1 MTHQR
6 GRAYSQDLRSRVL
19 AASDRGLTARQIAA
33 MFDVSVSY
41 PIKVRQRR
49 DRTGEVAAL
58 KPKQV
63 QVRRLSGHEGAL
75 REQVACR
82 IDATLAELCAWLGEQ
97 RGVRL
102 GRTALWRGLRRL
114 GLTLKKTRPAKL
126 AGRLSVRVWPGRRP
140 GRGGTGRGAC
150 VRGGAGR
157 GAGAGYST
165 APG

>member
-1 MTHQR
+1 MTYQR

-49 DRTGEVAAL
+49 DRTGETAAL

-63 QVRRLSGHEGAL
+63 QVRRLAGHEDAL

-97 RGVRL
+97 RGVQL
-102 GRTALWRGLRRL
+102 GRTALWRGLVRL
-114 GLTLKKTRPAKL
+114 KLTLKK
-126 AGRLSVRVWPGRRP
+126 S
-140 GRGGTGRGAC
+140 
-150 VRGGAGR
+150 
-157 GAGAGYST
+157 
-165 APG
+165 